1 MADVRN
7 GILRKQLAVHAVNL
21 KKKLTQRIVALRA
34 LDGILPCCKLSAVRL
49 KVGALILQR

>member
-34 LDGILPCCKLSAVRL
+34 LGGILPCGKLSTARL